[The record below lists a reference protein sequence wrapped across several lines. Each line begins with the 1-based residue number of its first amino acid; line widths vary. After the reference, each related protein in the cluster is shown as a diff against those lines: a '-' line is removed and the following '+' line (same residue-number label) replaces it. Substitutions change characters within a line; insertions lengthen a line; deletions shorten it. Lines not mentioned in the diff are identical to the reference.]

1 MLASVRH
8 TSKQHPSRRPLRR
21 RVGPESSS
29 PTLRIPTEIEGKSNP
44 RSPGT
49 RQGCPRARE
58 ETAGLQRRHRRSASG
73 SRPTPHPTRE
83 RSRRQRRHVPHAE
96 QPARGLRPRP
106 TEPGPQ
112 GPLPTAKRERHPPLR
127 AGAPAGQVLA
137 TLQKTFS
144 RQHGLC
150 DIKNETEALGAV
162 SGICGRAVLLRHSV
176 SFRIFLALSA
186 PKTSK
191 FVG

>member
-58 ETAGLQRRHRRSASG
+58 ETAGLQRRHRRVASG
-73 SRPTPHPTRE
+73 SHPTPHPTRE
-83 RSRRQRRHVPHAE
+83 RPGGSAGMSIMQSSQLGGYVHALPSPALKDHSLLQNGSDIHHYARAHLPVKYSRRSKKPFLGSTGSVISKTRHANHLA
-96 QPARGLRPRP
+96 ASIN
-106 TEPGPQ
+106 
-112 GPLPTAKRERHPPLR
+112 RHR
-127 AGAPAGQVLA
+127 
-137 TLQKTFS
+137 
-144 RQHGLC
+144 
-150 DIKNETEALGAV
+150 
-162 SGICGRAVLLRHSV
+162 
-176 SFRIFLALSA
+176 
-186 PKTSK
+186 
-191 FVG
+191 